1 MTRIFILWPQSSKEI
16 QKLTDRIR
24 LPLALARKMLR
35 RRDQA
40 AQAGRPLLVRETRG
54 RQPRVAGDR
63 RPGERR
69 PGERRVSRNNY
80 DKQVS
85 DDDLTSS
92 DSAPASQD
100 SGEDGEVKMRPVSV
114 ANTTQCCGGL
124 KSGVCTII

>member
-35 RRDQA
+35 PRDQA
-40 AQAGRPLLVRETRG
+40 AQAGRPLLGRETQG
-54 RQPRVAGDR
+54 RQPRAAGD
-63 RPGERR
+63 RR

-80 DKQVS
+80 DKDLS
-85 DDDLTSS
+85 DDGLTSS